1 MEDCAKNIIDISDI
15 KLNSN
20 TYLKSKCFQIFPI
33 NCKYKIIIV

>member
-20 TYLKSKCFQIFPI
+20 TYLKSKYFPDI
-33 NCKYKIIIV
+33 SNKL